1 MVELGVIKEGDEV
14 IVPANTYIAS
24 ILAVTENR
32 LTPVFVE
39 PDLGSFNLSSQR
51 IREKITSRTGA
62 IMVVHLYGRNAM
74 SPEIEELARHYNLK
88 VVEGNAQAAGC
99 FSGAARTGARGDAGA
114 HSFFPTKNLGALG
127 DGGAVT
133 TDDADLAK
141 TIRTLGNYGSREK
154 GINELR
160 GVNSRLDELQ
170 AAVLA
175 MKLGRLDA
183 DNTLRRRAA
192 RFYTDHITN
201 RQIVLP
207 KETLPPAEHVWHLFV
222 IRCLNRNALQEHL
235 RQAGVETFIHYPVPP
250 HQQHAYR
257 EMNGLSFPVTEK
269 IHREV
274 LSLPLSPVI
283 TDDELMQVVKAV
295 NSFNG

>member
-1 MVELGVIKEGDEV
+1 V
-14 IVPANTYIAS
+14 S
-24 ILAVTENR
+24 
-32 LTPVFVE
+32 
-39 PDLGSFNLSSQR
+39 
-51 IREKITSRTGA
+51 
-62 IMVVHLYGRNAM
+62 
-74 SPEIEELARHYNLK
+74 LK
-88 VVEGNAQAAGC
+88 RAG
-99 FSGAARTGARGDAGA
+99 
-114 HSFFPTKNLGALG
+114 
-127 DGGAVT
+127 
-133 TDDADLAK
+133 
-141 TIRTLGNYGSREK
+141 EK

-207 KETLPPAEHVWHLFV
+207 KETFAPEHVWHLFV

-283 TDDELMQVVKAV
+283 TEANLCMLLRQSTVLMDKKSRVYPPLFYHKA
-295 NSFNG
+295 GCD